1 VHERAVLYCP
11 FNKGHKTAH
20 KVGAYSSVLH
30 CRERY
35 FRMTNK
41 NNFVLHCRERY
52 FRMTNKNNF
61 YLTLL
66 ISRKGEKNQNIRMI
80 RSVNFDVQN
89 ISLILLVL

>member
-41 NNFVLHCRERY
+41 N
-52 FRMTNKNNF
+52 KF